1 MPPAQAASGG
11 GRRARPSEELLQ
23 DHPWL
28 RDFYPERAR
37 VEGGHAGGGGAGPDA
52 VIAPKKDLTD
62 EDIELGW
69 RLLEERRAQ
78 WDADAS
84 RDEADHFR
92 TCIRGGRA
100 PMMRRHAAYDVIVA
114 EARGGLAR
122 EWARQYGVGQ
132 IHSFSFARYGE
143 AVACRMALEV
153 CRRLEHYFRIY
164 LEADNDAMV
173 YSEAQQASYE
183 ESIDWIDWILGL
195 LDGDAAFDRA
205 VGIRKIVP
213 SHPA

>member
-28 RDFYPERAR
+28 RGFYPERAR
-37 VEGGHAGGGGAGPDA
+37 VEGGYAGGGGAGPDA
-52 VIAPKKDLTD
+52 VVAPKKDLTD

-84 RDEADHFR
+84 RDEADRFR

-100 PMMRRHAAYDVIVA
+100 PMMRRRAAYDVIVA
-114 EARGGLAR
+114 EARGGLAK

-132 IHSFSFARYGE
+132 LHSFSFARYGE
-143 AVACRMALEV
+143 AVACRMAL
-153 CRRLEHYFRIY
+153 CRRLEHFPHLSR
-164 LEADNDAMV
+164 
-173 YSEAQQASYE
+173 
-183 ESIDWIDWILGL
+183 G
-195 LDGDAAFDRA
+195 G
-205 VGIRKIVP
+205 
-213 SHPA
+213 